1 MGQFLR
7 RRRLGI
13 LITNIFAN
21 FFKTIKAC
29 KRMRADASAAAALL
43 PRFAHHL

>member
-1 MGQFLR
+1 MGHFLR
-7 RRRLGI
+7 RRRLGT

-21 FFKTIKAC
+21 FFKTIKVC
-29 KRMRADASAAAALL
+29 KRMRVDASATAALL